1 MKRILFTCD
10 LDNTLLYSYKHKK
23 DGDVCI
29 EILKEKEQG
38 FTTLHTLELLKQVV
52 ELPDVE
58 TVPLTTRSVEQYTR
72 INWGDSAPHSA
83 LVTNGTLLLIDE
95 KLNDEWWMGSLE
107 SVMPCKA
114 EISRMYEMLSPQDSF
129 IRVRIVDEMYLF
141 VYCAENTKPQDTAAL
156 LGALTTLNVK
166 CAGKKIYLFPPAADK
181 GFASERMAKRL
192 GSELHIAAGDS
203 AIDLPMLQMADI
215 AIIPHDD
222 FMMSQEYKKC
232 IVCPPE
238 KRFSEFVLE
247 TVLELAK
254 Q

>member
-38 FTTLHTLELLKQVV
+38 FTTPRTLELLKQVV

-114 EISRMYEMLSPQDSF
+114 EISRMW
-129 IRVRIVDEMYLF
+129 
-141 VYCAENTKPQDTAAL
+141 
-156 LGALTTLNVK
+156 
-166 CAGKKIYLFPPAADK
+166 
-181 GFASERMAKRL
+181 
-192 GSELHIAAGDS
+192 
-203 AIDLPMLQMADI
+203 
-215 AIIPHDD
+215 
-222 FMMSQEYKKC
+222 
-232 IVCPPE
+232 
-238 KRFSEFVLE
+238 
-247 TVLELAK
+247 
-254 Q
+254 